1 MENQI
6 FGDVSTELDLN
17 GPILS
22 FSTQPVGVG
31 STVGGSVTLIGIATA
46 TFPSQ
51 SPANTPDNTGTIS
64 YRWYEDTG
72 VVLADGDNVAGSGTT
87 TLVLSN
93 LKSPG
98 DNNKKYYLQADYVPS
113 VQTGN
118 AINEPKNSGIAT
130 ITVVPNIEIVAQPP
144 NRTTVPDTNVVF
156 TVDASLTDTAYPG
169 NLNYLW
175 QLNGEDITQASI
187 ATTSLATLVDKLYTT
202 DSDIELPADAQ
213 DVELTLAGGKGGG
226 GGSDANGPGG
236 GGGSAR

>member
-156 TVDASLTDTAYPG
+156 TVDASLTDTAYP
-169 NLNYLW
+169 
-175 QLNGEDITQASI
+175 
-187 ATTSLATLVDKLYTT
+187 
-202 DSDIELPADAQ
+202 
-213 DVELTLAGGKGGG
+213 
-226 GGSDANGPGG
+226 
-236 GGGSAR
+236 